1 MVENN
6 LPKKALLILDNASSH
21 VVQSTS
27 TDANF
32 RVLFMPPNATSLA
45 QPLDQS
51 VLQSMKIRYRHKLM
65 NELLSSSQGL
75 VPALKEI
82 NLKKCI
88 QFLVEAWN
96 SIGSDMIVK
105 SWRPLMGLAT
115 ASGNA
120 IDKDPDPEL
129 NMPVAAFRATEEE
142 DENEENDDLNDNE
155 DVDVDAELISG
166 NDEALLEDASELI
179 GLVNRLYVNSDSQ
192 QHLTIEELFE
202 WNKDDV
208 VLIED
213 DDTEDGDDED
223 EIVPSQA
230 KISHQTGYDA
240 LKVAY
245 EYAQQQNFNSD
256 MCQTIRLA
264 RDEASKNVS
273 LKTKQITLDGFLS
286 NN

>member
-21 VVQSTS
+21 VLPSTS
-27 TDANF
+27 TDGDF

-65 NELLSSSQGL
+65 NELLSSSQGI

-96 SIGSDMIVK
+96 SVDSELIVK

-129 NMPVAAFRATEEE
+129 NMPVAAFRAIGEE
-142 DENEENDDLNDNE
+142 DENGENDDPNDNE
-155 DVDVDAELISG
+155 EVDVDAELISG
-166 NDEALLEDASELI
+166 NDEVLLKDAGELI
-179 GLVNRLYVNSDSQ
+179 ELVNRLFDNPGGQ

-208 VLIED
+208 VQISDDDIED
-213 DDTEDGDDED
+213 EDDED
-223 EIVPSQA
+223 ESVSSQA

-245 EYAQQQNFNSD
+245 EYAQQQNFSSE
-256 MCQTIRLA
+256 MCHTIRLA

-273 LKTKQITLDGFLS
+273 SKQKQKTLKDFFK
-286 NN
+286 